1 MRDDFPE
8 RTKETLAKRV
18 GMLCSNPSCRKL
30 TSGPRDDPAKAL
42 NIGVAAHIT
51 AASADGP
58 RFNAGFSSKDRKAIG
73 NAVWLCQN
81 CAKLVDNDEKRYT
94 VDLLTRWKHL
104 AEEAA
109 LLSVEGTAAS
119 SAAQVSDVE
128 LVTFYAQCFDRP
140 AFQDAFR
147 QEGSME
153 AFDKAME
160 DTITAINTGCSR
172 LRDGHL
178 VMQTRGKTFLKN
190 VAWRQRMDVIVDL
203 LRWIRSRY
211 TDAVKQR
218 VITTGQENSGMVF
231 YCIHDPEIADW
242 MDNTRAQVLQLF
254 SEICHEAGI
263 APPHSRLMF
272 ERGPVRVP
280 RPRLEAVRPPQSA
293 KSDFRMDSSR
303 DVLNAIVHE
312 LQMPLVAIRGA
323 ADAIKFS
330 PDIKAKDS
338 YADDIHGWS
347 LLMGRLV
354 DTARSIGREGETFR
368 FEKCLFMRDIYA
380 PALAT
385 LTPLLRERNFAPSQ
399 IHSPS
404 FAEIPA
410 LWLDRRAFQQ
420 VMFHLLANAVKY
432 AKQSAADFKTIVKAS
447 RDAEHFTISICDWGI
462 GITPEERDEIFR
474 VGFRGRKAAVLD
486 VRGAGF
492 GLTVARKI
500 VEAHEG
506 KLRLTSNQCPT
517 EFTISL
523 PVSLGARPPK
533 S

>member
-58 RFNAGFSSKDRKAIG
+58 RFNAGLSSKDRKAIS

-109 LLSVEGTAAS
+109 LLSVEGTTSLSAS
-119 SAAQVSDVE
+119 QVSDVE
-128 LVTFYAQCFDRP
+128 LVTFYSQCFDRP

-160 DTITAINTGCSR
+160 DIITAIITGCSR

-218 VITTGQENSGMVF
+218 VITTGQENNGMVF
-231 YCIHDPEIADW
+231 YCIHEPEIAAW

-263 APPHSRLMF
+263 APPHS
-272 ERGPVRVP
+272 
-280 RPRLEAVRPPQSA
+280 
-293 KSDFRMDSSR
+293 
-303 DVLNAIVHE
+303 
-312 LQMPLVAIRGA
+312 
-323 ADAIKFS
+323 
-330 PDIKAKDS
+330 
-338 YADDIHGWS
+338 
-347 LLMGRLV
+347 
-354 DTARSIGREGETFR
+354 
-368 FEKCLFMRDIYA
+368 
-380 PALAT
+380 
-385 LTPLLRERNFAPSQ
+385 
-399 IHSPS
+399 
-404 FAEIPA
+404 
-410 LWLDRRAFQQ
+410 
-420 VMFHLLANAVKY
+420 
-432 AKQSAADFKTIVKAS
+432 
-447 RDAEHFTISICDWGI
+447 
-462 GITPEERDEIFR
+462 
-474 VGFRGRKAAVLD
+474 
-486 VRGAGF
+486 
-492 GLTVARKI
+492 
-500 VEAHEG
+500 
-506 KLRLTSNQCPT
+506 
-517 EFTISL
+517 
-523 PVSLGARPPK
+523 
-533 S
+533 